1 MGERTKKRLVVK
13 VGTNTL
19 TGGEDR
25 LARPAMLGI
34 AQQIARL
41 VADGHQVA
49 LVSSG
54 AIVAGRQ
61 ALAVSRNGRATSA
74 RGDEHAS
81 SGEPRRSAPA
91 GERRRDIPF
100 KQVLAA
106 VGQTKLMQMWDDL
119 FSKEDMIVAQT
130 LLTRADLADRQGY
143 LNARNTLLA
152 LLERQ
157 VVPIINENDV
167 VATEEIKI
175 GDNDNLS
182 ALVANLID
190 ADLLILLTDQEGLYT
205 ADPRRHSTA
214 TLIHEVPVIS
224 KDIIALAAGAGT
236 SRGTGGMA
244 TKLQAAR
251 LATESGVT
259 VLVAGGTAD
268 NVLVRSVK
276 GEQVGTRFP
285 SNRTRMESRKRWILA
300 GLAGKAAAHI
310 DAGAVAAMGRGRSL
324 LPAGVVNVKGPFDR
338 GDSVNII
345 GPEGKAVGCGVAN
358 YSAADLERIKGCRS
372 AEITTILGYNFGDE
386 VIHRNNVV
394 ML

>member
-1 MGERTKKRLVVK
+1 MRERAKKRLVVK

-25 LARPAMLGI
+25 LARPAMLGVVR
-34 AQQIARL
+34 QIARL
-41 VADGHQVA
+41 VRDGHQVA

-61 ALAVSRNGRATSA
+61 ALSVSRNGTPDGVRA
-74 RGDEHAS
+74 
-81 SGEPRRSAPA
+81 
-91 GERRRDIPF
+91 RDIPF

-119 FSKEDMIVAQT
+119 FSKEELIVAQT
-130 LLTRADLADRQGY
+130 LLTRTDLADRQGY

-152 LLERQ
+152 LLERH

-190 ADLLILLTDQEGLYT
+190 ADLLILLTDQDGLFT
-205 ADPRRHSTA
+205 ADPRRFATA
-214 TLIHEVPVIS
+214 TLIPEVPVIS
-224 KDIIALAAGAGT
+224 DDILKLAAGAGT
-236 SRGTGGMA
+236 ARGTGGMT

-276 GEQVGTRFP
+276 GEAVGTRFP
-285 SNRTRMESRKRWILA
+285 SNRTRMESRKRWILS

-310 DAGAVAAMGRGRSL
+310 DAGAVTALGRGRSL

-338 GDSVNII
+338 GDSVNIV
-345 GPEGKAVGCGVAN
+345 GPEGRPIGCGVAN

>member
-1 MGERTKKRLVVK
+1 MSDSRSQRLVVK

-25 LARPAMLGI
+25 LSRPQMSAVAR
-34 AQQIARL
+34 QIASLMR
-41 VADGHQVA
+41 DGHQVA

-61 ALAVSRNGRATSA
+61 ALEVSRDGKAASA
-74 RGDEHAS
+74 RSADEAS
-81 SGEPRRSAPA
+81 DGEPRRRA
-91 GERRRDIPF
+91 RRRDIPF

-106 VGQTKLMQMWDDL
+106 VGQTRLMQAWDEL
-119 FSKEDMIVAQT
+119 FSQEDLIVAQT

-152 LLERQ
+152 LLERT

-167 VATEEIKI
+167 VATEEIRI

-190 ADLLILLTDQEGLYT
+190 ADLLILLTDQQGLYT
-205 ADPRRHSTA
+205 ADPRRHATA
-214 TLIHEVPVIS
+214 TLIAEVPRIT
-224 KDIIALAAGAGT
+224 DEIMALAAGAGT
-236 SRGTGGMA
+236 VRGTGGML
-244 TKLQAAR
+244 TKVQAAR
-251 LATESGVT
+251 LATESGVS
-259 VLVAGGTAD
+259 VVVAGGTTE
-268 NVLVRSVK
+268 NVLVRAVT
-276 GEQVGTRFP
+276 GEPVGTRFP

-300 GLAGKAAAHI
+300 GLAGRAAAHI
-310 DAGAVAAMGRGRSL
+310 DAGAVSALGRGRSL
-324 LPAGVVNVKGPFDR
+324 LSAGVVTVTGRFDR
-338 GDSVNII
+338 GDSVNIV
-345 GPEGKAVGCGVAN
+345 GPEGKAIGCGVAN

-372 AEITTILGYNFGDE
+372 AEITKILGYHFGDE

>member
-1 MGERTKKRLVVK
+1 MSDRSSKRLVVK

-25 LARPAMLGI
+25 LSRPQMSAVAR
-34 AQQIARL
+34 QIARL
-41 VADGHQVA
+41 VRDGHQVA

-61 ALAVSRNGRATSA
+61 ALKVSRDGKAASA
-74 RGDEHAS
+74 RSADEAS
-81 SGEPRRSAPA
+81 YGEPRRSA
-91 GERRRDIPF
+91 RRRDIPF

-106 VGQTKLMQMWDDL
+106 VGQAKLMQAWDEL
-119 FSKEDMIVAQT
+119 FSQEDLIVAQT
-130 LLTRADLADRQGY
+130 LLTRTDLADRQGY

-152 LLERQ
+152 LLDRK

-167 VATEEIKI
+167 VATEEIRI

-190 ADLLILLTDQEGLYT
+190 ADLLILLTDQQGLYT
-205 ADPRRHSTA
+205 ADPRRHATA
-214 TLIHEVPVIS
+214 ILIAEVPLITD
-224 KDIIALAAGAGT
+224 DIIALAAGAGT
-236 SRGTGGMA
+236 VRGTGGMV
-244 TKLQAAR
+244 TKVQAAR
-251 LATESGVT
+251 LATESGVS
-259 VLVAGGTAD
+259 VVVAGGTTE
-268 NVLVRSVK
+268 NVLVRAVA
-276 GEQVGTRFP
+276 GDPVGTRFP

-310 DAGAVAAMGRGRSL
+310 DAGAVSALGRGRSL
-324 LPAGVVNVKGPFDR
+324 LPAGVVTVTGRFDR
-338 GDSVNII
+338 GDSVNIV
-345 GPEGKAVGCGVAN
+345 GPEGKAIGCGVAN
-358 YSAADLERIKGCRS
+358 YSAADLERLKGCRS
-372 AEITTILGYNFGDE
+372 AEIMKILGYHFGDE

>member
-1 MGERTKKRLVVK
+1 MKRLVVK

-19 TGGEDR
+19 TGGGEG
-25 LARPAMLGI
+25 LSHVQMLGV
-34 AQQIARL
+34 AQQVARL
-41 VADGHQVA
+41 LRDGHQVA

-61 ALAVSRNGRATSA
+61 ALHIARNG
-74 RGDEHAS
+74 
-81 SGEPRRSAPA
+81 
-91 GERRRDIPF
+91 RDIPF

-106 VGQTKLMQMWDDL
+106 VGQAKLMQKWDEL
-119 FSKEDMIVAQT
+119 FATEDVIVAQT
-130 LLTRADLADRQGY
+130 LLTRGDLADRQGY

-152 LLERQ
+152 LLDRK
-157 VVPIINENDV
+157 VVPIVNENDV

-190 ADLLILLTDQEGLYT
+190 ADLLILLTDQAGLYT
-205 ADPRRHSTA
+205 ADPRRSSTA
-214 TLIHEVPVIS
+214 TLIPEVPVIT
-224 KDIIALAAGAGT
+224 DEIVALASGAGT
-236 SRGTGGMA
+236 ARGIGGMA
-244 TKLQAAR
+244 TKVQAAR

-259 VLVAGGTAD
+259 VLVAGGTTE
-268 NVLVRSVK
+268 NVLVRALT
-276 GEQVGTRFP
+276 GEAIGTRFP
-285 SNRTRMESRKRWILA
+285 SNRTKMESRKRWILS

-310 DAGAVAAMGRGRSL
+310 DDGAVTALKRGRSL
-324 LPAGVVNVKGPFDR
+324 LPAGIVDVKGPFDR
-338 GDSVNII
+338 GDSVNIV
-345 GPEGKAVGCGVAN
+345 GPDGKQVACGVAN

-372 AEITTILGYNFGDE
+372 SEITQVLGYHFGDE

>member
-1 MGERTKKRLVVK
+1 MSAPTGKRLVVK

-19 TGGEDR
+19 TGGEDH
-25 LARPAMLGI
+25 LSRPQMSGVAH
-34 AQQIARL
+34 QIARL
-41 VADGHQVA
+41 VRDGHQVA

-61 ALAVSRNGRATSA
+61 TLNVSRN
-74 RGDEHAS
+74 DK
-81 SGEPRRSAPA
+81 
-91 GERRRDIPF
+91 DIPF

-106 VGQTKLMQMWDDL
+106 VGQTRLMQAWDDL
-119 FSKEDMIVAQT
+119 FSQEDIIVAQT
-130 LLTRADLADRQGY
+130 LLTRTDLADRQGY

-152 LLERQ
+152 LLKRQ

-190 ADLLILLTDQEGLYT
+190 ADLLILLTDQDGLYT
-205 ADPRRHSTA
+205 ADPRRDSTA
-214 TLIHEVPVIS
+214 TLIAEVPLIT
-224 KDIIALAAGAGT
+224 DPIIALAAGTGT
-236 SRGTGGMA
+236 VRGTGGMV

-251 LATESGVT
+251 LATESGVS
-259 VLVAGGTAD
+259 VVVAGGTTD
-268 NVLVRSVK
+268 NVLERAVK
-276 GEQVGTRFP
+276 GDSVGTRFP

-310 DAGAVAAMGRGRSL
+310 DAGAVSALERGGSL

-338 GDSVNII
+338 GDSVNIV
-345 GPEGKAVGCGVAN
+345 GPGGRPSGCGVAN

-372 AEITTILGYNFGDE
+372 AEIAQILGFHFGDE

>member
-1 MGERTKKRLVVK
+1 MGDRTKKRLVVK

-19 TGGEDR
+19 TGGEDH
-25 LARPAMLGI
+25 LARPAMAGV
-34 AQQIARL
+34 ARQIARL
-41 VADGHQVA
+41 VREGHQVA

-61 ALAVSRNGRATSA
+61 ALDVARNGK
-74 RGDEHAS
+74 
-81 SGEPRRSAPA
+81 
-91 GERRRDIPF
+91 DIPF

-106 VGQTKLMQMWDDL
+106 VGQTKLMQLWDEL
-119 FSKEDMIVAQT
+119 FSREELIVAQT

-143 LNARNTLLA
+143 LNSRNTLLA
-152 LLERQ
+152 LLERR

-190 ADLLILLTDQEGLYT
+190 ADLLVLLTDQEGLYT
-205 ADPRRHSTA
+205 ADPRRNASA
-214 TLIHEVPVIS
+214 TLIPEVTIIS
-224 KDIIALAAGAGT
+224 DAVIALAAGAGT
-236 SRGTGGMA
+236 SRGTGGMT

-259 VLVAGGTAD
+259 VFVAGGTTD
-268 NVLVRSVK
+268 NVLVKAVK
-276 GEQVGTRFP
+276 GDAVGTRFP
-285 SNRTRMESRKRWILA
+285 SSRTRMESRKRWIVS
-300 GLAGKAAAHI
+300 GLAGRAAAHI
-310 DAGAVAAMGRGRSL
+310 DAGAVTALGRGRSL

-338 GDSVNII
+338 GDSVNIV
-345 GPEGKAVGCGVAN
+345 GPEGKSVGCGVAN
-358 YSAADLERIKGCRS
+358 YSSADLERIKGCRS
-372 AEITTILGYNFGDE
+372 AQITQILGYNFGDE

>member
-1 MGERTKKRLVVK
+1 MGERAGKRLVVK

-19 TGGEDR
+19 TGGEDH
-25 LARPAMLGI
+25 LARPAMLGV
-34 AQQIARL
+34 ARQIARL
-41 VADGHQVA
+41 VRDGHQVA

-61 ALAVSRNGRATSA
+61 ALAISQNGKA
-74 RGDEHAS
+74 AS
-81 SGEPRRSAPA
+81 
-91 GERRRDIPF
+91 RDIPF

-106 VGQTKLMQMWDDL
+106 VGQTRLMQMWDDL
-119 FSKEDMIVAQT
+119 FSEEDLIVAQT

-190 ADLLILLTDQEGLYT
+190 ADLLILLTDQLGLFT
-205 ADPRRHSTA
+205 ADPRRHATA
-214 TLIHEVPVIS
+214 TLIAEVPVIS
-224 KDIIALAAGAGT
+224 DEIIALAAGAGST
-236 SRGTGGMA
+236 RGTGGMA

-251 LATESGVT
+251 LATESGIS
-259 VLVAGGTAD
+259 VLVAGGTTD
-268 NVLVRSVK
+268 NVLVRAAK
-276 GEQVGTRFP
+276 GEAVGTRFP
-285 SNRTRMESRKRWILA
+285 SSRTRMESRKRWILA
-300 GLAGKAAAHI
+300 GISGKAAAQI
-310 DAGAVAAMGRGRSL
+310 DAGAVSALGRGRSL
-324 LPAGVVNVKGPFDR
+324 LPAGLVTVKGPFDR
-338 GDSVNII
+338 GDSVNIV
-345 GPEGKAVGCGVAN
+345 GPDGKTIGCGVAN
-358 YSAADLERIKGCRS
+358 YSSADLERIKGCRS
-372 AEITTILGYNFGDE
+372 PQITQILGYNFGDE
-386 VIHRNNVV
+386 MIHRNNVV